1 MRNWS
6 EQEKEQEE
14 KEQEEQEQKVEAIGI
29 VRGAVE
35 EDGKGPT
42 CALRCDGSPEVSVA
56 VEVLRRVLEHP
67 VAHVVVAD
75 AVDRQGLEPPP
86 ACKKQG

>member
-6 EQEKEQEE
+6 EQEEQEQE
-14 KEQEEQEQKVEAIGI
+14 EQEEQEQKVEAIGI
-29 VRGAVE
+29 VGGAECGAVE
-35 EDGKGPT
+35 EDGKDPT
-42 CALRCDGSPEVSVA
+42 CALRCDGSPEVRVA

-86 ACKKQG
+86 ACK